1 MKNMRRWITGAA
13 LAVSVALVLPFQALA
28 GQENWKHNEN
38 GWWYLKDDDTI
49 CFDTWLEEDGFWYHF
64 NSSGYMDTGWLE
76 DKGQWYYLGEDGRM
90 YASTTKNIDGA
101 AYMFD
106 DSGASMGNP
115 AQGVYP
121 GEWQGNTFVNT
132 WANYKL
138 TVPEGTRILSGKDL
152 RNYREETFG
161 VEGAAE
167 MDDKCATELFVE
179 LPGYSFMVIL
189 YQTGNGREL
198 LSESEM
204 ARLLTLLYGQSG
216 NQIEGVDQVQLGGSS
231 YYRIQSSI
239 LNGSICQATYVRKIG
254 DVFMLV
260 QLAYTTGFA
269 DEINGVLNS
278 MAPVR

>member
-1 MKNMRRWITGAA
+1 
-13 LAVSVALVLPFQALA
+13 
-28 GQENWKHNEN
+28 
-38 GWWYLKDDDTI
+38 
-49 CFDTWLEEDGFWYHF
+49 
-64 NSSGYMDTGWLE
+64 
-76 DKGQWYYLGEDGRM
+76 M
-90 YASTTKNIDGA
+90 YASTTKNID
-101 AYMFD
+101 
-106 DSGASMGNP
+106 
-115 AQGVYP
+115 
-121 GEWQGNTFVNT
+121 
-132 WANYKL
+132 
-138 TVPEGTRILSGKDL
+138 
-152 RNYREETFG
+152 
-161 VEGAAE
+161 GAAE

-179 LPGYSFMVIL
+179 LPGYSSMVIL

-204 ARLLTLLYGQSG
+204 AQFLTLLYGQSG

-231 YYRIQSSI
+231 YYRIQSSM